1 MIRHVAVFTFIPE
14 FSESERDNWIELVQ
28 DLPNHI
34 PEIRAMSIGKDVV
47 HGPVSHE
54 IAIVADFDDLA
65 GLETYSKHPAHEKVL
80 EVSSRVKASLAVVDF
95 EI

>member
-1 MIRHVAVFTFIPE
+1 MIRHVAVFTFVPE
-14 FSESERDNWIELVQ
+14 FSESDRDAWIELVK
-28 DLPNHI
+28 DLPRHI
-34 PEIRAMSIGKDVV
+34 PEVRAISIGKDVL
-47 HGPVSHE
+47 HGPVSHD

-80 EVSSRVKASLAVVDF
+80 EISGPVKASIAVVDF